1 MKEQI
6 KLLQAAA
13 GSFTE
18 SSGKKGGGKSE
29 ALKKEIKL
37 VNELSR
43 DLIRAEQQMASLRA
57 EQFKAGKGTQ

>member
-1 MKEQI
+1 M
-6 KLLQAAA
+6 LQAAA

-29 ALKKEIKL
+29 TLKKEIKL